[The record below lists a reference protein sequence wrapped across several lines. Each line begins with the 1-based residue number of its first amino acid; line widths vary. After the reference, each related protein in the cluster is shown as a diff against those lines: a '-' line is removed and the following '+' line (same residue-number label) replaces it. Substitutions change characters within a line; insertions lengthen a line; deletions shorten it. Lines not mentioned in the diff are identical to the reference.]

1 MLELYVCSSAKV
13 CAKRKA
19 LSLKVFDSVKRG
31 DLCLA
36 CVVFFVKEQE
46 IWFSLCESGTVF
58 GGCAWPR
65 IASAWQ
71 LGQTWSCR
79 GVICVEETR

>member
-1 MLELYVCSSAKV
+1 MSFCWLLIEAASNPGLSWELEEIRWRSERCSF
-13 CAKRKA
+13 RY
-19 LSLKVFDSVKRG
+19 G
-31 DLCLA
+31 
-36 CVVFFVKEQE
+36 

-71 LGQTWSCR
+71 LGQSWSCR
-79 GVICVEETR
+79 GVICVEDTR